1 VIRRIA
7 RLVARTYEFEYG
19 FREPATRRVNAPV
32 TVIRAAGDDYSF
44 IDARSGYA
52 AAPPAVIDLAG
63 DHYGVLR
70 EPGVAELARAI
81 RHAKEL

>member
-1 VIRRIA
+1 
-7 RLVARTYEFEYG
+7 VASSG
-19 FREPATRRVNAPV
+19 SGSLCSATPSV